1 MRAVDP
7 FYLKENKTKTS
18 KVREQHHS
26 TFHKKI
32 VKTSFITTI
41 INITNLG
48 LEIDIC
54 SSTQQ
59 SFNHLFVAIQRS
71 LHEGS
76 VSILFERKQNQNI
89 KSQSN
94 NIIPHITK
102 RFFRAGLITTIINI
116 TNTVLKIN
124 IYSCRQRSFNSLF
137 VTLQRSQ
144 EEDIWIPW
152 ILFER
157 KQNQNISQR
166 TISLPYPHKSK
177 KLIKKKQTFF
187 DITG

>member
-1 MRAVDP
+1 MRAVHP

-59 SFNHLFVAIQRS
+59 SFNHLFVAILRS
-71 LHEGS
+71 LYEGS

-89 KSQSN
+89 KSQKTTSFHTYYKKIVKTSFIHN
-94 NIIPHITK
+94 NHKYHKP
-102 RFFRAGLITTIINI
+102 RFGDLHLLQETIIFQPP
-116 TNTVLKIN
+116 LCHPPK
-124 IYSCRQRSFNSLF
+124 
-137 VTLQRSQ
+137 
-144 EEDIWIPW
+144 
-152 ILFER
+152 
-157 KQNQNISQR
+157 K
-166 TISLPYPHKSK
+166 PHKGLRCCLHHSISK
-177 KLIKKKQTFF
+177 KNKTKT
-187 DITG
+187 